1 MQIFARIRRSIRS
14 SRRSRRPSNANVL
27 PGLPLVVRQPSH
39 VDIRDLDVPVNV
51 HRDVEDQHEAIA
63 LVDTDD
69 QCNISL
75 QPDAVIN
82 TDVQCNLSPQHDA
95 VINTDVQCNPSIQ
108 HDAVVNT
115 DVQCNPSIQYESEG
129 AHMADVR
136 DNVDL
141 EHSIDVETPTRVD
154 DTGPGTASSQLESD
168 IEYLYDVHRRHY
180 TYRPDPFAFPSL
192 DPFEGET
199 IDSKEVLIEKIEEL
213 KVRFQDISR
222 QWSLLEADIAV
233 FGFADGK
240 ADGWDAEKF
249 RACRDESMY
258 ECGMLERDT
267 GCMLQELGLPNA
279 DLGAVQDRIL
289 VFFGEAN
296 RLSDSYTE
304 YWGERLEDFRRAA
317 VDGPR
322 RRLLQGR
329 RVTWREPVQDIVWT
343 PPVVAPGPRA
353 APRGFRIF
361 PVQPSQAVVQEDH
374 DKVTEI

>member
-14 SRRSRRPSNANVL
+14 SRRPRRPSNANVL

-39 VDIRDLDVPVNV
+39 VDISDLDVPVNV

-69 QCNISL
+69 QCNLSL
-75 QPDAVIN
+75 
-82 TDVQCNLSPQHDA
+82 QHDA

-141 EHSIDVETPTRVD
+141 EPSIDVETPTRVD

-233 FGFADGK
+233 FGLADGK
-240 ADGWDAEKF
+240 VDGWDAEKF

-258 ECGMLERDT
+258 ECGMLERDS
-267 GCMLQELGLPNA
+267 GCMLQELELLP
-279 DLGAVQDRIL
+279 
-289 VFFGEAN
+289 
-296 RLSDSYTE
+296 
-304 YWGERLEDFRRAA
+304 
-317 VDGPR
+317 
-322 RRLLQGR
+322 
-329 RVTWREPVQDIVWT
+329 
-343 PPVVAPGPRA
+343 
-353 APRGFRIF
+353 
-361 PVQPSQAVVQEDH
+361 
-374 DKVTEI
+374 